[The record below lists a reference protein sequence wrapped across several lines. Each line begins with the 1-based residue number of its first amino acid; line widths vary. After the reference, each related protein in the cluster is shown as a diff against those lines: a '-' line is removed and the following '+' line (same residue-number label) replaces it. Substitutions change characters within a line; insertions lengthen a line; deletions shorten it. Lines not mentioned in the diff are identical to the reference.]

1 MNIRDVV
8 AGTILGMV
16 ISTPSVQKKL
26 NKIVGKLQKS
36 LKENFLVDNENNSEE
51 ESHE

>member
-16 ISTPSVQKKL
+16 ISTPAVQKKM
-26 NKIVGKLQKS
+26 NKMIYRLQEN
-36 LKENFLVDNENNSEE
+36 LKENFLIDNEEKEE
-51 ESHE
+51 VPNE

>member
-16 ISTPSVQKKL
+16 ISTPTVQKKL
-26 NKIVGKLQKS
+26 TKMVHNLQNE
-36 LKENFLVDNENNSEE
+36 LKKNFLVNDENTEE
-51 ESHE
+51 EYNE